1 MFLFLF
7 ILLFHSLSVA
17 SKAYSMKNIF
27 INSCL
32 HAFLRIFRPKKSVLL
47 LVIRF
52 NCLLFRWPQISF
64 LLFLLSF
71 SSSVLGQVD
80 SLSPLDVVG
89 RYISLAGFPNK
100 APYFCCELAA
110 ESRSDSTLG
119 QLLPK
124 NVKRSTHLIS
134 QDSTRA
140 IVSVWLRDSMTSR
153 DFYLYLGHNKT
164 RWVMI
169 CIRSLV
175 LTDAARDEIKRLD
188 SVPIRERGK
197 IYSKKTGRDWNFE
210 RNNTLLWLAADTDLV
225 QHFRQNEKAF
235 EAARKQIAKEKLIA
249 PGDTVCANVMV
260 HKKIVKQLDR
270 ALIREVTMDR
280 GYPGTLL
287 FVVGGIGDNAVGYMY
302 QPDPTKLPP
311 CNTRYY
317 ILIRPLGKGWYLYK
331 TT

>member
-1 MFLFLF
+1 MLVIHVSFSGFKTQLIGFR
-7 ILLFHSLSVA
+7 S
-17 SKAYSMKNIF
+17 
-27 INSCL
+27 
-32 HAFLRIFRPKKSVLL
+32 AFLLPFL
-47 LVIRF
+47 LV
-52 NCLLFRWPQISF
+52 CLT
-64 LLFLLSF
+64 
-71 SSSVLGQVD
+71 SVPVFGQVD
-80 SLSPLDVVG
+80 SLSPLQVVD
-89 RYISLAGFPNK
+89 RYISPNGFTGK
-100 APYFCCELAA
+100 APYFCCELAS
-110 ESRSDSTLG
+110 ESRANSTLG

-124 NVKRSTHLIS
+124 TVKRSTHLIS

-140 IVSVWLRDSMTSR
+140 IVSVWLHDSITSR
-153 DFYLYLGHNKT
+153 DFYIYLGHNKT

-197 IYSKKTGRDWNFE
+197 VYSKKTGRDWNFE
-210 RNNTLLWLAADTDLV
+210 RNNTLLWLAADTELV
-225 QHFRQNEKAF
+225 LHFRQQQKAF
-235 EAARKQIAKEKLIA
+235 ESARKQIVKEKLIA
-249 PGDTVCANVMV
+249 PGDTVCGNVMT

-287 FVVGGIGDNAVGYMY
+287 FVIGGIGDNAVGYMY

-317 ILIRPLGKGWYLYK
+317 ILIRSLGNGWYLYK